1 MSRRRT
7 ILVDG
12 YNLIGA
18 TRGLRAHDL
27 ERAREALL
35 DRMSAYARA
44 RGHEVIVVFDGADLP
59 VDYYPRKG
67 RTGVRAVF
75 TDPGEKAD
83 PVLVAEA
90 RRRQGRCVVVTD
102 DGQVRRACDEAGAV
116 VLACEEFEGFV
127 RRARSGGPPEAARGA
142 APGGIGGRAREPRL
156 SAGAPA
162 PAGRPRD
169 HAGRSGEAVGGAP
182 DPDDIEAWQRFAA
195 GVTPL
200 PGRGRPAPCDAVL
213 DVSSRAS
220 APLEDETAPD
230 GSGLSPHLR
239 PADLIEALL
248 DVPDEVAR
256 QRSAEDAAYPPEA
269 PRGPRHVRRRKNVLE
284 DL

>member
-1 MSRRRT
+1 MRRRRT

-35 DRMSAYARA
+35 DRMSAYTRA
-44 RGHEVIVVFDGADLP
+44 RGHEVFVVFDGADLP

-67 RTGVRAVF
+67 RVGVRAVF

-102 DGQVRRACDEAGAV
+102 DREVRRGCEEAGAV
-116 VLACEEFEGFV
+116 VLGCEEFEAFV
-127 RRARSGGPPEAARGA
+127 RRARVADRGCAR
-142 APGGIGGRAREPRL
+142 APGGEKVVA
-156 SAGAPA
+156 AP
-162 PAGRPRD
+162 PPTV
-169 HAGRSGEAVGGAP
+169 SE
-182 DPDDIEAWQRFAA
+182 DDQEAWERFAA

-200 PGRGRPAPCDAVL
+200 RGRGRP
-213 DVSSRAS
+213 VSPPEVAS
-220 APLEDETAPD
+220 PPKRPLEDDP
-230 GSGLSPHLR
+230 SLVS
-239 PADLIEALL
+239 ALL
-248 DVPDEVAR
+248 EVPDEVAR
-256 QRSAEDAAYPPEA
+256 QRLAEDAARPPES
-269 PRGPRHVRRRKNVLE
+269 PRGARDARRRRNVLE

>member
-1 MSRRRT
+1 MRRRRT

-44 RGHEVIVVFDGADLP
+44 RGHEVVVVFDGADLP

-67 RTGVRAVF
+67 RVGVRAVF
-75 TDPGEKAD
+75 SEPGEKAD

-102 DGQVRRACDEAGAV
+102 DREVRRGCDEAGAV
-116 VLACEEFEGFV
+116 TLGCEEFDRVV
-127 RRARSGGPPEAARGA
+127 RRAGAEDREGPEAPVDETAS
-142 APGGIGGRAREPRL
+142 PEP
-156 SAGAPA
+156 PA
-162 PAGRPRD
+162 PPASAEDLR
-169 HAGRSGEAVGGAP
+169 
-182 DPDDIEAWQRFAA
+182 AWERFVA
-195 GVTPL
+195 GVKPL
-200 PGRGRPAPCDAVL
+200 TGRGRRQPRPEVHE
-213 DVSSRAS
+213 VPS
-220 APLEDETAPD
+220 APPSARPDDESVLLA
-230 GSGLSPHLR
+230 
-239 PADLIEALL
+239 ALL

-256 QRSAEDAAYPPEA
+256 RRAADDAPRSPQA
-269 PRGPRHVRRRKNVLE
+269 PRGPRAARRRKNVLD

>member
-1 MSRRRT
+1 MRGRRRT

-35 DRMSAYARA
+35 DRMSEYAQA

-59 VDYYPRKG
+59 VEYYPRKG
-67 RTGVRAVF
+67 RVGVRAVF

-102 DGQVRRACDEAGAV
+102 DREVRRACDEAGAV
-116 VLACEEFEGFV
+116 VLGCGEFEGYV
-127 RRARSGGPPEAARGA
+127 RRARVADSGGARATSG
-142 APGGIGGRAREPRL
+142 EMVVE
-156 SAGAPA
+156 APA
-162 PAGRPRD
+162 PATVLEDGQ
-169 HAGRSGEAVGGAP
+169 
-182 DPDDIEAWQRFAA
+182 EAWERFVA

-200 PGRGRPAPCDAVL
+200 RERGWPVPPPEV
-213 DVSSRAS
+213 AS
-220 APLEDETAPD
+220 PPTRPLEDDP
-230 GSGLSPHLR
+230 SLVS
-239 PADLIEALL
+239 ALL

-256 QRSAEDAAYPPEA
+256 QRLADDAARPPES
-269 PRGPRHVRRRKNVLE
+269 PRGPRDARRRRNVLK

>member
-1 MSRRRT
+1 MGRRRT

-44 RGHEVIVVFDGADLP
+44 RGHEVVVVFDGADLP

-67 RTGVRAVF
+67 RAGVRAVF
-75 TDPGEKAD
+75 TAPGEKAD

-90 RRRQGRCVVVTD
+90 QRRQGRCVVVTD
-102 DGQVRRACDEAGAV
+102 DREVRRACDEAGAV
-116 VLACEEFEGFV
+116 VLGCEEFEGYV
-127 RRARSGGPPEAARGA
+127 RRARPADHEEPE
-142 APGGIGGRAREPRL
+142 APGGKGVIA
-156 SAGAPA
+156 SPA
-162 PAGRPRD
+162 PTV
-169 HAGRSGEAVGGAP
+169 SE
-182 DPDDIEAWQRFAA
+182 DDLEAWERFVA

-200 PGRGRPAPCDAVL
+200 PGGAGATTRPGVPEVPVQA
-213 DVSSRAS
+213 SRSQEDDSDRSGPPAH
-220 APLEDETAPD
+220 PL
-230 GSGLSPHLR
+230 
-239 PADLIEALL
+239 PADLLAALL

-256 QRSAEDAAYPPEA
+256 QRGAEDAARFPEA
-269 PRGPRHVRRRKNVLE
+269 PRGPRDARRRKNVLD